1 MSGQDPAIVV
11 LRRGD
16 KVLVA
21 MREEPEPEDGLSYIE
36 ALHDNFPGVEFVLL
50 GGVAG
55 LALMPG
61 EKKPEDT

>member
-1 MSGQDPAIVV
+1 MTDPAIVV

-21 MREEPEPEDGLSYIE
+21 LTEEPSQEDGLDYVKGLHE
-36 ALHDNFPGVEFVLL
+36 AFPGVEFVLM

-55 LALMPG
+55 LMIQPG
-61 EKKPEDT
+61 EKKPEAS